1 VVEEMDLAHLD
12 EITRQLH
19 FKIEA
24 ILTQEASTKVKDYV
38 GRLDR
43 EFAPHLPFYLN
54 GLVKLAL
61 YLYKLEIPMLKSAA
75 ITAIQSSSDIG
86 LQNYK
91 KSITTADRK
100 IFISLFC
107 KLLVSKCLLSN

>member
-1 VVEEMDLAHLD
+1 MDLVHLD

-24 ILTQEASTKVKDYV
+24 ILTQESSTKVKDYV

-54 GLVKLAL
+54 GFLVKLACIIFVQARDSTNVEVCG
-61 YLYKLEIPMLKSAA
+61 YYSNPVFRYWPAELEEV
-75 ITAIQSSSDIG
+75 
-86 LQNYK
+86 NN
-91 KSITTADRK
+91 
-100 IFISLFC
+100 F
-107 KLLVSKCLLSN
+107 N